1 MDNDNI
7 DDNYINSTNN
17 NKSKVYKDE
26 ANNVN
31 TKKKASTKK
40 TKKKGKITEKA
51 SHEQESIIN
60 NENEK
65 ERDNPEEENKINV
78 ILQDNKATKKE
89 TIEDIL
95 NKETAKKKLPPIS
108 IEKNEN
114 EEYKEDVFIDNSVST
129 PNMNMNK
136 YLKIQIGEKTK
147 QIEELSLSQD
157 INKKALTDILKKLN
171 ITIKANAELLYS
183 GADPMGN
190 DNKKNENKKDK
201 EDRMKE
207 LNILLEK
214 KKQELNISK
223 ETNKSFKTKYENMMK
238 EYTTSST
245 EKIDYYQKKIEIMK
259 NSNSDLNKKIHI
271 LNYNNHLKGK
281 KLDLNTKMKHNNEI
295 KIHSDIYT
303 TLMKEKYNQYA
314 KLNNNKKL
322 IKDIMEQ
329 FQYLIKIIN
338 NEDKDDK
345 NKTNDENEKNNVK
358 IINPDLYIDIN
369 KIKDLKMKED
379 INILKIDLIGNEED
393 IYKRIVGDETL
404 TLGNYNKIK
413 NRPMSII
420 NKNKA
425 IKKVKI
431 SIQAISKNFKENK
444 IKKLVNSKSC
454 NDIAVK
460 DKEKL
465 NNYNE
470 VNLNLNI
477 NNEDMIFNEIK
488 YESMTNHD
496 YEKITN
502 KRQKYYNLDEKLDK
516 SIKDLSIFYE
526 NKIKDINAILD
537 INSKKLSNIQQ
548 ENELL
553 KSKIADL
560 RRILELNIKEQKLI
574 KQNQRY
580 KNINLIE
587 NNINNDFENHKEK
600 EKFDIN
606 EIGKNLEIKI
616 KNTKSD
622 YINMLKDKYK
632 VKKKVLHKDDD
643 IDINSN
649 DIDYDL

>member
-1 MDNDNI
+1 M
-7 DDNYINSTNN
+7 
-17 NKSKVYKDE
+17 
-26 ANNVN
+26 
-31 TKKKASTKK
+31 
-40 TKKKGKITEKA
+40 
-51 SHEQESIIN
+51 
-60 NENEK
+60 
-65 ERDNPEEENKINV
+65 
-78 ILQDNKATKKE
+78 
-89 TIEDIL
+89 
-95 NKETAKKKLPPIS
+95 
-108 IEKNEN
+108 
-114 EEYKEDVFIDNSVST
+114 DNSVST
-129 PNMNMNK
+129 PNMDMNK

-171 ITIKANAELLYS
+171 ITIKTNAELLYS
-183 GADPMGN
+183 GVDPMGN

-201 EDRMKE
+201 EERMKK

-214 KKQELNISK
+214 KMHELNISK
-223 ETNKSFKTKYENMMK
+223 ETNKSFKIKYENMMK

-245 EKIDYYQKKIEIMK
+245 EKIDYFQKKIEIMK

-281 KLDLNTKMKHNNEI
+281 KLDLSTKMKHNNEI

-329 FQYLIKIIN
+329 FQYLIKLIN
-338 NEDKDDK
+338 NEDK
-345 NKTNDENEKNNVK
+345 NKTNDENEKNNAK
-358 IINPDLYIDIN
+358 IINPDLPIDIN

-379 INILKIDLIGNEED
+379 INILKIDLAGNEED
-393 IYKRIVGDETL
+393 IYKRIIADETF

-420 NKNKA
+420 NKNKT

-431 SIQAISKNFKENK
+431 SIQAISKNLKENK

-454 NDIAVK
+454 NDIVIK

-465 NNYNE
+465 NNYDE
-470 VNLNLNI
+470 INI
-477 NNEDMIFNEIK
+477 NNDDMNYNEIK
-488 YESMTNHD
+488 FESMTNHD

-526 NKIKDINAILD
+526 NKIKDINTILD

-553 KSKIADL
+553 KSKISDL

-580 KNINLIE
+580 KSINLIE
-587 NNINNDFENHKEK
+587 KNINNNIENHKEK

-616 KNTKSD
+616 KNTKTD

-632 VKKKVLHKDDD
+632 VKKKVPHKDDD
-643 IDINSN
+643 ININSN
-649 DIDYDL
+649 DIDYEL